1 METTELLRR
10 VPVFHGLSSDE
21 LDAVSSLAEDRRYSA
36 NQVIFGERTGGRE
49 MYVLVKGRVRI
60 ELGIRGK
67 TDCATVH
74 RVGEEE
80 LFGELALLSRGR
92 RSATARCE
100 TDSEAIAISRDALL
114 DLFNRDNHIGY
125 VVAMNLASILATR
138 LRKTNLQLVSCFLWE

>member
-1 METTELLRR
+1 MDTKELLRK
-10 VPVFHGLSSDE
+10 VPVFHGLTSEELQSVADISDF
-21 LDAVSSLAEDRRYSA
+21 RRYSA
-36 NQVIFGERTGGRE
+36 NEVIFGESTGDRE

-60 ELGIRGK
+60 ELGIRGR

-74 RVGEEE
+74 RVGEGE

-92 RSATARCE
+92 RSATAHCE
-100 TDSEAIAISRDALL
+100 TDSEAIAMGREALL
-114 DLFNRDNHIGY
+114 DLFDRDNHVGY